1 RSPPRARR
9 DPPASE
15 GRKVRWSSWWNPGR
29 SLRRLRVC
37 RIPSMETLR
46 SVRIVTMSP
55 EPRLGIICIA
65 FVFVPDVREPADFAV
80 INSPN
85 DTDDT
90 KPSFRDTPTIH
101 GIPTMRIA
109 GAFDATFVAKTVP

>member
-1 RSPPRARR
+1 M
-9 DPPASE
+9 
-15 GRKVRWSSWWNPGR
+15 K
-29 SLRRLRVC
+29 
-37 RIPSMETLR
+37 TLR

-65 FVFVPDVREPADFAV
+65 FCPAPDVREHADFTV

-90 KPSFRDTPTIH
+90 KPSFRDTPTIQ

-109 GAFDATFVAKTVP
+109 GVFDAIFVAKTAP